1 MATSRS
7 TSENGWIAGALVFS
21 GRPDPTWPI
30 PPELAEELVAI
41 WESLPPTD
49 TTVSVPVLGYRGCS
63 LRDPEGRM
71 WIAYHELVTLS
82 SERRRDDER
91 RFERTVLSSAPT
103 GVLPPST
110 AEG

>member
-21 GRPDPTWPI
+21 GRPDPNWPI
-30 PPELAEELVAI
+30 PPELARELVAI
-41 WESLPPTD
+41 WESLPPTE
-49 TTVSVPVLGYRGCS
+49 TTVSLPALGYRGCS
-63 LRDPEGRM
+63 VRDPEGRM

-82 SERRRDDER
+82 SDRRHDDER